1 MSDKFEQI
9 SLKPGFMKH
18 NGGVLFR
25 NISDT
30 EYEFK
35 STINE
40 NHLNAAGITHGG
52 YLSAL
57 VDAGAGTAAHRS
69 ADNAPC
75 VTISLD
81 LKFIGA
87 SKKGDEVTIFLAAD
101 GTHLLNIKNEG
112 EVVEIR
118 GEFLPLVR
126 LHEKF
131 MVDCDYKSP
140 ADAVVLVIHQGERKQ
155 CLMVDEIVDQRPVVI
170 KNLDENFVQVPGMS
184 GATIMGDGKVSFILD
199 VATVMN

>member
-1 MSDKFEQI
+1 MSKEFEQI

-18 NGGVLFR
+18 NGGVLFK
-25 NISDT
+25 NISET

-35 STINE
+35 SIINE

-57 VDAGAGTAAHRS
+57 IDAGAGTAAHRS

-87 SKKGDEVTIFLAAD
+87 SKVGDEIIGNVKILKKTNTLFFLFCELRCNKKIITSAS
-101 GTHLLNIKNEG
+101 GVWKILKIKPSDLG
-112 EVVEIR
+112 
-118 GEFLPLVR
+118 
-126 LHEKF
+126 
-131 MVDCDYKSP
+131 
-140 ADAVVLVIHQGERKQ
+140 
-155 CLMVDEIVDQRPVVI
+155 
-170 KNLDENFVQVPGMS
+170 PG
-184 GATIMGDGKVSFILD
+184 G
-199 VATVMN
+199 

>member
-1 MSDKFEQI
+1 MSEKFEQI

-25 NISDT
+25 TISEN

-35 STINE
+35 SIINE

-57 VDAGAGTAAHRS
+57 IDAGAGTAAHRA

-81 LKFIGA
+81 LKFIDA
-87 SKKGDEVTIFLAAD
+87 SRAGD
-101 GTHLLNIKNEG
+101 
-112 EVVEIR
+112 
-118 GEFLPLVR
+118 
-126 LHEKF
+126 
-131 MVDCDYKSP
+131 
-140 ADAVVLVIHQGERKQ
+140 VI
-155 CLMVDEIVDQRPVVI
+155 I
-170 KNLDENFVQVPGMS
+170 
-184 GATIMGDGKVSFILD
+184 GKVKILKKTKTL
-199 VATVMN
+199 VFLNCKLNVNNNLIASASGVWKILKIRSSNLGPGG

>member
-1 MSDKFEQI
+1 MSKEFEQI

-25 NISDT
+25 NILEN

-35 STINE
+35 STINKD
-40 NHLNAAGITHGG
+40 HLNAAGITHGG

-57 VDAGAGTAAHRS
+57 IDAGAGTAAHRS

-87 SKKGDEVTIFLAAD
+87 SKVGDEIIGYVKILKKTKTLIFLFCELRCNDKIITSASGVWKILKVKPSD
-101 GTHLLNIKNEG
+101 FG
-112 EVVEIR
+112 
-118 GEFLPLVR
+118 
-126 LHEKF
+126 
-131 MVDCDYKSP
+131 
-140 ADAVVLVIHQGERKQ
+140 
-155 CLMVDEIVDQRPVVI
+155 
-170 KNLDENFVQVPGMS
+170 PG
-184 GATIMGDGKVSFILD
+184 G
-199 VATVMN
+199 

>member
-1 MSDKFEQI
+1 MTKEFEQI

-25 NISDT
+25 NISEN

-35 STINE
+35 SKINE

-57 VDAGAGTAAHRS
+57 IDAGAGTAAHRS
-69 ADNAPC
+69 AENAPC

-87 SKKGDEVTIFLAAD
+87 SKINDEIIGNVKILKKTKTLIFLFCKLKCNNKIITSAS
-101 GTHLLNIKNEG
+101 GIWKILKIKPSDLG
-112 EVVEIR
+112 
-118 GEFLPLVR
+118 
-126 LHEKF
+126 
-131 MVDCDYKSP
+131 
-140 ADAVVLVIHQGERKQ
+140 
-155 CLMVDEIVDQRPVVI
+155 
-170 KNLDENFVQVPGMS
+170 PG
-184 GATIMGDGKVSFILD
+184 G
-199 VATVMN
+199 

>member
-1 MSDKFEQI
+1 MSKEFEQI

-18 NGGVLFR
+18 NGGVLFK
-25 NISDT
+25 NISET

-35 STINE
+35 SIINE

-57 VDAGAGTAAHRS
+57 IDAGAGTAAHRS

-87 SKKGDEVTIFLAAD
+87 SKKGDEIIGNVKILKKTNTLVFLFCELRCNKKIITSAS
-101 GTHLLNIKNEG
+101 GVWKILKIKPSDLG
-112 EVVEIR
+112 
-118 GEFLPLVR
+118 
-126 LHEKF
+126 
-131 MVDCDYKSP
+131 
-140 ADAVVLVIHQGERKQ
+140 
-155 CLMVDEIVDQRPVVI
+155 
-170 KNLDENFVQVPGMS
+170 PG
-184 GATIMGDGKVSFILD
+184 G
-199 VATVMN
+199 